1 MKSVL
6 NYEVI
11 GQQIAKARKEKH
23 YTQDDLCYEC
33 ECSKAHLSHIERGKT
48 KLSLPALVTIAN
60 VLKVGSDYLL
70 YSNLNTSTQIIY
82 GDILEEFKD
91 CTPYEMMV
99 ILEQVRLTKKSLR
112 NAPKTSE
119 GDDDL

>member
-1 MKSVL
+1 MKSEL
-6 NYEVI
+6 NYEII
-11 GQQIAKARKEKH
+11 GQQIAKARKERH
-23 YTQDDLCYEC
+23 YTQEDLCYEC

-48 KLSLPALVTIAN
+48 KLSLSALVTIAN
-60 VLKVGSDYLL
+60 VLNVGTDFLL

-91 CTPYEMMV
+91 CTPYEMTAM
-99 ILEQVRLTKKSLR
+99 LEQAKLTKKNLR
-112 NAPKTSE
+112 NAPKAGR